1 MNRACTTIPSAARPT
16 QTVEAAV
23 SPRPR
28 NGTTSAAPTRQD
40 RTMIAQSMTSAARTA
55 PANPPMRKVA
65 TPIDPGAN
73 RSTLTSAMYS
83 PA

>member
-1 MNRACTTIPSAARPT
+1 M
-16 QTVEAAV
+16 
-23 SPRPR
+23 
-28 NGTTSAAPTRQD
+28 
-40 RTMIAQSMTSAARTA
+40 MAQSMTSAARTA

-73 RSTLTSAMYS
+73 RSTLTSAMYA